1 MKQKKK
7 TGKLSRRKRIFIGAA
22 VMGGIAAGVYFGTA
36 VYFSFHF
43 LPGTMING
51 RDFSLKT
58 AEKFQREVEKIVDD
72 YTLTVTGTKEVRQ
85 RRTYDVSSD
94 GTKENE
100 HDGNCCVIKGRD
112 IELKLVTDDQA
123 QRVMD
128 GQNCLMWPFSF
139 FKKEVEEVPFSVT
152 YDEKLLEEKI
162 RTLDIIVSGAEGAV
176 SARPVFDGKAFV
188 ISPEVYGV
196 LPEAAEKKIRQC
208 IEELKT
214 ELDLGEAGL
223 LEIPAF
229 LSDSPEVEN
238 ACEIMNQYCKTQVVY
253 TMDQEITV
261 DAQVISGWLTCDE
274 NMNVTLNEDAVREW
288 VSDLAGQ
295 YDTVGKVRIIT
306 TPSGKTAEVC
316 GGTYGWVIDTAAETA
331 ALTENIRN
339 GETVSREPVYTQ
351 RAADRSAQD
360 WGTTYLEVDLTAQ
373 YMWYIE
379 GGEVCLETDV
389 VTGEPVTGMET
400 PQGVYS
406 ILYTQRDAILTGEI
420 DPKTG
425 APLYRTGVRYWMPFT
440 QQGHGFHDA
449 DWQTAFGGNVYTY
462 SGSHGCV
469 NMPVDKAGE
478 LYSMLETGTPVVIHY

>member
-1 MKQKKK
+1 M
-7 TGKLSRRKRIFIGAA
+7 
-22 VMGGIAAGVYFGTA
+22 
-36 VYFSFHF
+36 
-43 LPGTMING
+43 
-51 RDFSLKT
+51 
-58 AEKFQREVEKIVDD
+58 
-72 YTLTVTGTKEVRQ
+72 
-85 RRTYDVSSD
+85 
-94 GTKENE
+94 
-100 HDGNCCVIKGRD
+100 
-112 IELKLVTDDQA
+112 
-123 QRVMD
+123 
-128 GQNCLMWPFSF
+128 
-139 FKKEVEEVPFSVT
+139 
-152 YDEKLLEEKI
+152 
-162 RTLDIIVSGAEGAV
+162 
-176 SARPVFDGKAFV
+176 
-188 ISPEVYGV
+188 
-196 LPEAAEKKIRQC
+196 
-208 IEELKT
+208 
-214 ELDLGEAGL
+214 
-223 LEIPAF
+223 
-229 LSDSPEVEN
+229 
-238 ACEIMNQYCKTQVVY
+238 
-253 TMDQEITV
+253 
-261 DAQVISGWLTCDE
+261 ISGWLTCDE

-373 YMWYIE
+373 YMWYIK

-425 APLYRTGVRYWMPFT
+425 APLYRTWVRYWMPFT

-469 NMPVDKAGE
+469 NMPVEKAGE
-478 LYSMLETGTPVVIHY
+478 LFAMLEAGTPVVIHY